1 MQEVVGSSPI
11 ISTWLNGVNNAVF
24 FWRFIQKVV
33 REMKKFSA
41 ILIPLIFIAAVP
53 AFAKIETLPQS
64 KKPKQY
70 LQFDLAHNTNRGIE
84 RNQNWLGMR
93 YDFDWQP
100 FGFFAA
106 FQSDARTNDFT
117 IKSDYLPFAGY
128 HQNGVWRFGASTTYH
143 MQRYKSSFTMHDI
156 LEEFEVR
163 WISNYGL
170 TFTVRNGYRFGLTTF
185 DAIKDFRIKDHD
197 FCVYAEV
204 DKVWKNGLEI
214 FTALGS
220 YSLFNYPK
228 FFCPQWTFGAAYN
241 IQNAVRIGA
250 SLELSMTDFFASV
263 AYFNYISLRWNV
275 RFCF

>member
-1 MQEVVGSSPI
+1 M
-11 ISTWLNGVNNAVF
+11 
-24 FWRFIQKVV
+24 
-33 REMKKFSA
+33 
-41 ILIPLIFIAAVP
+41 
-53 AFAKIETLPQS
+53 
-64 KKPKQY
+64 
-70 LQFDLAHNTNRGIE
+70 QFDLAHNTNRGIE
-84 RNQNWLGMR
+84 RKQSWLGMR

-117 IKSDYLPFAGY
+117 LKSDYLPFAGY

-170 TFTVRNGYRFGLTTF
+170 TFTVRNGYRFSLTTF

-228 FFCPQWTFGAAYN
+228 FFY
-241 IQNAVRIGA
+241 
-250 SLELSMTDFFASV
+250 L
-263 AYFNYISLRWNV
+263 
-275 RFCF
+275 